1 MGFRFV
7 TVWTPLIMLPTHDIT
22 YAVGSFKSVFRSE
35 IATLAGSLPGFEP
48 EKATGLK
55 FDIDVKRLPR
65 DDKWERSITFGAK
78 KL

>member
-35 IATLAGSLPGFEP
+35 IATFEP
-48 EKATGLK
+48 EKAAGLK

-65 DDKWERSITFGAK
+65 DDKWERSITFGTK